1 MTEKILIVE
10 DDTNMAAGLEYNLKQ
25 AGYEVV
31 MAGDGPQGLESALS
45 AAPDLVLLDLMLPGM
60 TGMEVLSQLRD
71 AGSDVPVFILSAIDD
86 EVEKVRGFDL
96 GAVDYVTKPFGVAEL
111 LARIRVRLKKAGAE
125 ADEDRIVL
133 SQGAVVLSRFSF
145 ESRSGSV
152 GLTPSEIDIL
162 RELKRHSPRP
172 VSRQDLVRAIWGS
185 GTFST
190 RTLDTHMARLRKKI
204 ESDPA
209 HPEHLVT
216 VHGVG
221 YRLVL

>member
-1 MTEKILIVE
+1 MTAKILIVE
-10 DDTNMAAGLEYNLKQ
+10 DDATMAAGLEYNLAQ
-25 AGYEVV
+25 AGYEVIT
-31 MAGDGPQGLESALS
+31 AGDGPQGLESALG

-60 TGMEVLSQLRD
+60 TGMEVLAKLRE
-71 AGSDVPVFILSAIDD
+71 AGSAVPVLILSAIDD

-111 LARIRVRLKKAGAE
+111 LARIRVRLKAGGDGDA
-125 ADEDRIVL
+125 DRIEL
-133 SQGAVVLSRFSF
+133 SAGSVILSRFSF
-145 ESRSGSV
+145 ESESGSV
-152 GLTPSEIDIL
+152 GLTPSEVDIL

-172 VSRQDLVRAIWGS
+172 VSRQNLVRAIWGT

-204 ESDPA
+204 EADPA
-209 HPEHLVT
+209 HPKHLVT

>member
-1 MTEKILIVE
+1 MTAKILIVE
-10 DDTNMAAGLEYNLKQ
+10 DDATMAAGLEYNLKR

-31 MAGDGPQGLESALS
+31 TAGDGPQGLESALG

-60 TGMEVLSQLRD
+60 TGMEVLSKLRE
-71 AGSDVPVFILSAIDD
+71 AGSKVPVFILSAIDD

-96 GAVDYVTKPFGVAEL
+96 GAVDYVTKPFGVSEL
-111 LARIRVRLKKAGAE
+111 LARIRVRLNAVSG
-125 ADEDRIVL
+125 ADEDRIAL
-133 SQGAVVLSRFSF
+133 SEGTINLSRFSF
-145 ESRSGSV
+145 ESDAGSV
-152 GLTPSEIDIL
+152 GLTPSEVDIL
-162 RELKRHSPRP
+162 RELKRHAPRP
-172 VSRQDLVRAIWGS
+172 VSRRDLVRAIWGT

-204 ESDPA
+204 EPDPA
-209 HPEHLVT
+209 HPKHLIT

>member
-1 MTEKILIVE
+1 MTAKILIVE
-10 DDTNMAAGLEYNLKQ
+10 DDATMAAGLEYNLAQ
-25 AGYEVV
+25 AGYEVIT
-31 MAGDGPQGLESALS
+31 AADGPQGLKSALG

-60 TGMEVLSQLRD
+60 TGMELLAKLRE
-71 AGSDVPVFILSAIDD
+71 AGSAVPVLILSAIDD

-111 LARIRVRLKKAGAE
+111 LARIRVRLKAGSTV
-125 ADEDRIVL
+125 DEERIEL
-133 SQGAVVLSRFSF
+133 SAGSVILSRFCF
-145 ESRSGSV
+145 ETPSGSV
-152 GLTPSEIDIL
+152 GLTPSEVDIL
-162 RELKRHSPRP
+162 RELKRHAPRP
-172 VSRQDLVRAIWGS
+172 VSRQNLIRAIWGT

-204 ESDPA
+204 EADPA
-209 HPEHLVT
+209 HPKHLVT

>member
-1 MTEKILIVE
+1 MTAKILIVE
-10 DDTNMAAGLEYNLKQ
+10 DDATMAAGLEYNLAQ
-25 AGYEVV
+25 AGYEVII
-31 MAGDGPQGLESALS
+31 AGDGPQGLESALG

-60 TGMEVLSQLRD
+60 TGMELLAKLRE
-71 AGSDVPVFILSAIDD
+71 AGSAVPVLILSAIDD

-111 LARIRVRLKKAGAE
+111 LARIRVRLKTGSDV
-125 ADEDRIVL
+125 DEDRIEL
-133 SQGAVVLSRFSF
+133 SAGSAILSRFSF
-145 ESRSGSV
+145 EIPSGSV
-152 GLTPSEIDIL
+152 GLTPSEVDIL

-172 VSRQDLVRAIWGS
+172 VSRQKLVRAIWGT

-204 ESDPA
+204 EADPA
-209 HPEHLVT
+209 HPKHLVT

>member
-1 MTEKILIVE
+1 MTAKILIVE
-10 DDTNMAAGLEYNLKQ
+10 DDATMAAGLEYNLAQ
-25 AGYEVV
+25 AGYEVIT
-31 MAGDGPQGLESALS
+31 AADGPQGLKSALG

-60 TGMEVLSQLRD
+60 TGMELLAKLRE
-71 AGSDVPVFILSAIDD
+71 AGSAVPVLILSAIDD

-111 LARIRVRLKKAGAE
+111 LARIRVRLKAGSTV
-125 ADEDRIVL
+125 DEERIEL
-133 SQGAVVLSRFSF
+133 SAGSVILSRFCF
-145 ESRSGSV
+145 ETPSGSV
-152 GLTPSEIDIL
+152 GLTPSEVDIL
-162 RELKRHSPRP
+162 RELKRHAPRP
-172 VSRQDLVRAIWGS
+172 VSRQNLIRAICGT

-204 ESDPA
+204 EADPA
-209 HPEHLVT
+209 HPKHLVT